1 MTEVARRGLMFVLSS
16 PSGAG
21 KTTLARLLLESDPNL
36 DMSVSVTTRERRSGE
51 VDGRDYRFVDETT
64 FDAMGDAG
72 ELLESATVF
81 DFAYGT
87 PKKPVIDAI
96 GQGRDVLFDVDWQG
110 AEQLI
115 ANAREDVV
123 TVFVLP
129 PSIAELHE
137 RLKRRARDSAEI
149 VARRMQGAA
158 EEIRHW
164 DRYDYVIINDDVGQ
178 SLDIMKAILTAE
190 RVRRERQI
198 GLKEQ
203 VAKLLSDL

>member
-21 KTTLARLLLESDPNL
+21 KTTLARLLLESDPKL
-36 DMSVSVTTRERRSGE
+36 EMSVSVTTRERRSGE
-51 VDGRDYRFVDETT
+51 VEGRDYRFVDDKT
-64 FDAMGDAG
+64 FDAMKDAS

-81 DFAYGT
+81 DFCYGT
-87 PKKPVIDAI
+87 PKKPVMDAI

-137 RLKRRARDSAEI
+137 RLKRRARDSADI

-158 EEIRHW
+158 EEIHHW
-164 DRYDYVIINDDVGQ
+164 GGYDYVVVNDDVGR
-178 SLDIMKAILTAE
+178 SLESLKSILSAE

-198 GLKEQ
+198 GLKDK
-203 VAKLLSDL
+203 VARLLSEL

>member
-1 MTEVARRGLMFVLSS
+1 MTEVVRRGLLFVLSS

-51 VDGRDYRFVDETT
+51 VEGRDYRFVDERS
-64 FDAMGDAG
+64 FGAMSDAG
-72 ELLESATVF
+72 ELLESAIVF
-81 DFAYGT
+81 DFSYGT
-87 PKKPVIDAI
+87 PKKPVMDAI

-110 AEQLI
+110 AKQLI

-129 PSIAELHE
+129 PSITELHE

-164 DRYDYVIINDDVGQ
+164 DGYDYVVVNDDVGQ
-178 SLDIMKAILTAE
+178 SLKILKAILSAE

-198 GLKEQ
+198 GLKEH
-203 VAKLLSDL
+203 VAKLLADL